1 MGLILELVFFF
12 HTTSI
17 MIIATWNVCLG
28 LQNKKDYIVDTI
40 RKEGVDICMI
50 QEAEIKKDY
59 PVNILSS
66 KDYKIELE
74 KFTVKARC
82 AALIKNNIN
91 YTRRSDLE
99 GEDNCLMIID
109 VHGTKH
115 YRLIN
120 VYRTF
125 NPPP

>member
-1 MGLILELVFFF
+1 
-12 HTTSI
+12 
-17 MIIATWNVCLG
+17 
-28 LQNKKDYIVDTI
+28 
-40 RKEGVDICMI
+40 MI
-50 QEAEIKKDY
+50 QEADIKKDY

-66 KDYKIELE
+66 IDYKIEVE
-74 KFTVKARC
+74 KFTIKARC

-91 YTRRSDLE
+91 YTQRSDLE

-109 VHGTKH
+109 VHGIKH

-125 NPPP
+125 TPPKHFP